1 MTNTIQNFFESVASF
16 LEHIVFFN
24 ILSFTGY
31 NLPLAIF
38 FVLIGAI
45 YFTITL
51 KFINF
56 RKLGTSVKIFFEK
69 EKEEDGSKAVTSKA
83 AFLSAISGCVGV
95 GSISGVAAALYSG
108 GPGAVF
114 WMLVIGFLIMPLR
127 YAEVFLGHFFRTKE
141 KDGTI
146 SRYGP
151 YAYIE
156 NGLTKEGY
164 SPKLAKFLF
173 VFYVISILLGAV
185 GAFIMQA
192 NPLAEIAGHLFFKG
206 NQIAVFGFSVAL
218 AGVSLFVIL
227 GGLKRIVHTMESAV
241 SVMSLVY
248 IIAILLILMLNIK
261 AIPSVISLIF
271 TEAFNPQSII
281 GGVIGVLIV
290 SLTRV
295 VVSTEVGLG
304 TVSFLHGKSQ
314 NDNSIREGL
323 LAMAGPFVVN
333 FVFITL
339 NSIAVLATASH
350 LKRENGILMIS
361 RMFESVHH
369 FFPIVLFVIT
379 FLFAFTTIIAWY
391 FYAESSLMQISK
403 SKIVMIGYQIFFF
416 VLIAVSGLVSFGVMI
431 RIIDAMVFAIVFPNI
446 LALLMLG
453 KVVKR
458 ELFNK

>member
-1 MTNTIQNFFESVASF
+1 MINTVETFFETLASA
-16 LEHIVFFN
+16 LENIVFFN
-24 ILSFTGY
+24 MLSFAGY

-38 FVLIGAI
+38 VVLIGAL
-45 YFTITL
+45 YFTISL

-141 KDGTI
+141 KDGII
-146 SRYGP
+146 SSYGP
-151 YAYIE
+151 YAYIQ

-164 SPKLAKFLF
+164 SKKLSKFLF

-206 NQIAVFGFSVAL
+206 SKLGVFAFSIAL

-241 SVMSLVY
+241 SIMSLVY
-248 IIAILLILMLNIK
+248 IVAILLILALNIK
-261 AIPSVISLIF
+261 AIPSTIALIF
-271 TEAFNPQSII
+271 NEAFNPQSIM
-281 GGVIGVLIV
+281 GGIIGVLIV

-314 NDNSIREGL
+314 NDNSTREGL
-323 LAMAGPFVVN
+323 LAMAGPFVTN
-333 FVFITL
+333 FIFITL
-339 NSIAVLATASH
+339 NSVAVLSTASH
-350 LKRENGILMIS
+350 LKKENGILMIS
-361 RMFESVHH
+361 RMFESVHNL
-369 FFPIVLFVIT
+369 FPIVLFVIT

-403 SKIVMIGYQIFFF
+403 SNLMMRIYQLFFF

-446 LALLMLG
+446 LALLLLG
-453 KVVKR
+453 KVVSR
-458 ELFNK
+458 ETKI